1 MMGTADYADWCR
13 LGAGCRRL
21 DCQDGFSTKGTKDHK
36 GHKGERECGA
46 LPHAPAGEGR

>member
-1 MMGTADYADWCR
+1 MMGTADYADWGR

-21 DCQDGFSTKGTKDHK
+21 DCPVGFTTTGTTAQR
-36 GHKGERECGA
+36 GHTGERDGGA